1 MLLNKDKVITMMS
14 DAVFK
19 SVLQDR
25 SCEDYLVDIIEG
37 ITKINKD
44 YIKRN
49 LVFKNSELTKEE
61 IEEKGKV
68 TDLLI
73 ELQGNIINLEMN
85 KYYYEGLFN
94 KMENVLKENL

>member
-1 MLLNKDKVITMMS
+1 MRLKEEKNMLLNKDKVITMMS

-61 IEEKGKV
+61 IEEKGKI
-68 TDLLI
+68 TDL
-73 ELQGNIINLEMN
+73 
-85 KYYYEGLFN
+85 
-94 KMENVLKENL
+94 